1 MWHVACKGPGNSK
14 PRLSLS
20 HSGSLLEAIRLT
32 DRFIRVIFELELPF
46 LSVYDGQ
53 SLLDCAIVG

>member
-1 MWHVACKGPGNSK
+1 MT
-14 PRLSLS
+14 RF
-20 HSGSLLEAIRLT
+20 LEAIRLK
-32 DRFIRVIFELELPF
+32 RSSLGHRRVVFELTLPF

>member
-1 MWHVACKGPGNSK
+1 MYRPGNSK

-20 HSGSLLEAIRLT
+20 HNDSLLEAIRLT